1 MVIDVKKCSACGQ
14 DHKRIQTVE
23 LVNPVYI
30 LGNDKGC
37 NRFFMCPVKGQQVFV
52 RQAQPEKK

>member
-23 LVNPVYI
+23 LVNPIFI
-30 LGNDKGC
+30 LDKIKPYD
-37 NRFFMCPVKGQQVFV
+37 RFFMCPVKGQQVFV

>member
-23 LVNPVYI
+23 MVNPM
-30 LGNDKGC
+30 GNIKGY

-52 RQAQPEKK
+52 RETPPEKK

>member
-23 LVNPVYI
+23 LVNPI
-30 LGNDKGC
+30 FTLGNIKGY
-37 NRFFMCPVKGQQVFV
+37 NRFFICPVKGQQVFV